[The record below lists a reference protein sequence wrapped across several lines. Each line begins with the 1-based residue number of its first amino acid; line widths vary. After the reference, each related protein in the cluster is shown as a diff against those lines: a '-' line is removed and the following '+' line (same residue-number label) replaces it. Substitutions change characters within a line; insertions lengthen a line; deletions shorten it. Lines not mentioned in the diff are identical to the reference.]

1 MIDARF
7 SSFFEEFFLAFLPS
21 RIDVGLKSIY
31 DMYIYLSITMMIKKL
46 HFLLWRGYKF
56 SHYSKKKR
64 MIIGTP
70 IG

>member
-31 DMYIYLSITMMIKKL
+31 DMYIYLSITMMIKKITL
-46 HFLLWRGYKF
+46 VVERL
-56 SHYSKKKR
+56 
-64 MIIGTP
+64 
-70 IG
+70 

>member
-46 HFLLWRGYKF
+46 HLLLWRGYN
-56 SHYSKKKR
+56 SRIIQRKR
-64 MIIGTP
+64 E
-70 IG
+70 